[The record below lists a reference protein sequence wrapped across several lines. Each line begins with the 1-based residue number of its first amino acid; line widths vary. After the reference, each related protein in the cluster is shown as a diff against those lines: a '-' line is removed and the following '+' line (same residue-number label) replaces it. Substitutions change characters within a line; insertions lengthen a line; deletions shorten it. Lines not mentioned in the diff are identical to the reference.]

1 MGMDFDTANDV
12 VRRLRRL
19 AIAQRGRK
27 SELLHALG
35 LKPGQ
40 DVILLE
46 LSRLGQSGQLE
57 LANASEVDEP
67 SVCRSLARLERQ
79 GLVERVVDPNDA
91 RRRVVALSPEG
102 RILVPKLKRIYMRV
116 AQASVGEPGSATH
129 KKALKA
135 LDEITERLS

>member
-1 MGMDFDTANDV
+1 MDFDTANDV

-27 SELLHALG
+27 SELLNAVG

-46 LSRLGQSGQLE
+46 LSRLGQAGQLE

-79 GLVERVVDPNDA
+79 GLVERVVDPSDA
-91 RRRVVALSPEG
+91 RR
-102 RILVPKLKRIYMRV
+102 
-116 AQASVGEPGSATH
+116 
-129 KKALKA
+129 
-135 LDEITERLS
+135 